1 MYISKDVSVRVCACV
16 SADEYIVPPCGW
28 GQLTY
33 NVWLKLLMSLESRNS
48 SPGHRTMVPLDSC
61 QAQSPAENLQNTQGR
76 NQHTAHRANKGKT
89 AMRKARNVW
98 RAGTWNVRSMVD
110 TEGPIE
116 VASQWNERGE
126 DRKVDLVVGKL
137 ARYGVVIGALQE
149 TKWFGC
155 GAYQVSNSMVL
166 SSGRCTPGEGE
177 CAQRREGV
185 ALVLRG
191 KALEAWRR
199 GGQQWKAWSLRCV
212 SAVLQEDRR
221 TVSRIHVVSCY
232 APTRAASREYKDAFF
247 QELNNIISG
256 VPAGETYIILGD
268 FNACVGSRE
277 SDDNEW
283 SV

>member
-1 MYISKDVSVRVCACV
+1 M
-16 SADEYIVPPCGW
+16 
-28 GQLTY
+28 
-33 NVWLKLLMSLESRNS
+33 
-48 SPGHRTMVPLDSC
+48 
-61 QAQSPAENLQNTQGR
+61 
-76 NQHTAHRANKGKT
+76 
-89 AMRKARNVW
+89 
-98 RAGTWNVRSMVD
+98 
-110 TEGPIE
+110 
-116 VASQWNERGE
+116 
-126 DRKVDLVVGKL
+126 
-137 ARYGVVIGALQE
+137 
-149 TKWFGC
+149 
-155 GAYQVSNSMVL
+155 SNSMIL
-166 SSGRCTPGEGE
+166 SSGRRTPSEGE

-199 GGQQWKAWSLRCV
+199 GGQQWKVWSLRCV

-232 APTRAASREYKDAFF
+232 APTRAASREDKDAFF